1 MAKLTITR
9 FPDPRPEYDAQQSA
23 MADVFRRFISNLT
36 STDLTTVFTVPTANV
51 AATPPIPVSTFIVK
65 SINTHNYD
73 GSSAV
78 TVNIDHNDGSSDFQ
92 IFQVDVAASN
102 TNTITSSMVYQEGD
116 AFKVQANAASRA
128 MIEVSVLEVKQQ
140 Q

>member
-1 MAKLTITR
+1 
-9 FPDPRPEYDAQQSA
+9 
-23 MADVFRRFISNLT
+23 MADVFRRFITNVT
-36 STDLTTVFTVPTANV
+36 TTDLTTVFTVPTANV
-51 AATPPIPVSTFIVK
+51 ASTPPVPVSTFIVK

-116 AFKVQANAASRA
+116 ALKVQANAASRA
-128 MIEVSVLEVKQQ
+128 MVEVSVLEVKQQ